1 MARDMNR
8 RLFVANATAA
18 LTAAMTPWA
27 ANAQDGRRLK
37 GYLRTNWSQDPFS
50 YGAYSYLARGS
61 GNADREIVAA
71 PIGDRVYFAGEA
83 LNPNYQSSVHAAYDS
98 SLHAVKAIEAS
109 RHKSIAII
117 GAGIS
122 GLAAAHALTASG
134 ATVTVYEARDRIGGR
149 IWSDRSLGASVDLGA
164 TWIHGPVGNPI
175 AQLAESAGLRTV
187 ETGEDTIIRGKNGRK
202 VWQLFSPR
210 WLNTVV
216 SQASVGVEFDKMNMK
231 EVEASYKRYGMG
243 YDGPA
248 VKFLN
253 GYDAILDE
261 LLGDY
266 EILLSTRVDKVSYSD
281 SGVAIGSANA
291 SHGHDAV
298 LVTVPLGVL
307 KRDDITFEPS
317 LSEEKV
323 SAIAR
328 MGMGVLD
335 KVYLLFDEVFWD
347 QDFTTILTTANG
359 LPRGQFNYWINF
371 HKYLG
376 VPIIAAFTAATPALD
391 LSQES
396 DDEVISRALTA
407 LNAAYPP

>member
-1 MARDMNR
+1 MNR
-8 RLFVANATAA
+8 RIFMAQSTAT
-18 LTAAMTPWA
+18 LTAAMIPWPA
-27 ANAQDGRRLK
+27 KAENRRRLK
-37 GYLRTNWSQDPFS
+37 GYLRTNWSQDPLA
-50 YGAYSYLARGS
+50 YGSYSYLALGS

-71 PIGDRVYFAGEA
+71 PIGDRVHFAGEA

-98 SLHAVKAIEAS
+98 SLHAVKAIAAS
-109 RHKSIAII
+109 QHNNIAII

-122 GLAAAHALTASG
+122 GLAAAHALTESG

-175 AQLAESAGLRTV
+175 AQLAASAGLRTV
-187 ETGEDTIIRGKNGRK
+187 ETGGDTIIRGKNGGK
-202 VWQLFSPR
+202 IWPLFSPG

-216 SQASVGVEFDKMNMK
+216 SQTSVGVEFDKMNMK
-231 EVEASYKRYGMG
+231 EVEASYRQYGLG
-243 YDGPA
+243 YDGPD
-248 VKFLN
+248 VKFPN
-253 GYDAILDE
+253 GYDEILAA

-266 EILLSTRVDKVSYSD
+266 EILLSTHVDKVSYHD
-281 SGVAIGSANA
+281 SGVTIGSA
-291 SHGHDAV
+291 SGSRVYDAV

-307 KRDDITFEPS
+307 KRGNIAFEPS
-317 LSEEKV
+317 LSDEKK

-335 KVYLLFDEVFWD
+335 KVYLQFDEVFWD
-347 QDFTTILTTANG
+347 QEFTTILMPENG

-376 VPIIAAFTAATPALD
+376 VPIIAAFNAATPALD
-391 LSQES
+391 LSHEN
-396 DDEVISRALTA
+396 DEEVVSRALTA
-407 LNAAYPP
+407 LNAAYPQ